1 MFIKPV
7 VLALAVVALLT
18 TAAWSLGAI
27 DVEANCADQE
37 DSQTRG
43 RPAPDAGINPTDGA
57 TQELRFA
64 YDELF
69 DASRAP

>member
-27 DVEANCADQE
+27 DVKENCAGEE
-37 DSQTRG
+37 DSQYKG
-43 RPAPDAGINPTDGA
+43 LPAPDAGTNPTDGA
-57 TQELRFA
+57 MQELRFA

>member
-1 MFIKPV
+1 

-18 TAAWSLGAI
+18 TVAWSLGAI
-27 DVEANCADQE
+27 DAEANCADQE
-37 DSQTRG
+37 GSQYKG
-43 RPAPDAGINPTDGA
+43 LPAPDAGTNPTDGA
-57 TQELRFA
+57 IREFRFA